1 LLDPVSVAL
10 EYGIKGYTFGL
21 FSVI

>member
-1 LLDPVSVAL
+1 LLDPVSIAL